1 MAIAPC
7 AGRHIQ
13 LCLYHGDET
22 DGELPILQKGVRCVA
37 IMYPIDDLK
46 KLRQEVCRLERL
58 HEALAIIAMS
68 EFGIDIGAIK
78 EGSKPM
84 KRNIQK
90 IINTVILIVYPIAII
105 IMGIALILIMWRW

>member
-7 AGRHIQ
+7 AGRHTQ
-13 LCLYHGDET
+13 PYLYHGDET

-37 IMYPIDDLK
+37 IMSPTDDLK

-58 HEALAIIAMS
+58 HELMIIAMS
-68 EFGIDIGAIK
+68 EFGIDTGTIK

-84 KRNIQK
+84 KRNIHK

-105 IMGIALILIMWRW
+105 IIGIALILITWRW